1 MWFSRE
7 ISTLWSEPTEH
18 VQAILGVRQSGKT
31 SLLARLAGPAR
42 RFVTLDD
49 AGALDLAV
57 SDPRLFL
64 ATFPPP
70 VIIDECQLAAPLFPA
85 IKVVVDEWRRAQ
97 RPVGDASIWLTGSH
111 QMLVDARIAESLAG
125 RVGLATL
132 HPFSLAEAKTA
143 SVDATLLLRGL
154 FPRLWA
160 EDAPPATRW
169 LDDYIRTVLERDV
182 ALLFGIEKIA
192 AFIKCARLLAGHIG
206 QLLNMSEIARG
217 AGVKASTI
225 SDWTGALAR
234 MGFFHFVEP
243 WSVNPVSRL
252 VKAPKVYACDPGVAA
267 RLQGWS
273 EAGPLAVSP
282 AVGPLFEN
290 LTFLEI
296 LKARDH
302 HGRAWRIST
311 LRSRDGEEVDFVVED
326 GSNRAVAVEAKM
338 TRPSL
343 AGLKPPT
350 TLGRLLPG
358 ARYVVVSA
366 ADGPT
371 IERPDVTLLPLARL
385 AGHLL
390 EHLG

>member
-1 MWFSRE
+1 
-7 ISTLWSEPTEH
+7 
-18 VQAILGVRQSGKT
+18 
-31 SLLARLAGPAR
+31 
-42 RFVTLDD
+42 
-49 AGALDLAV
+49 
-57 SDPRLFL
+57 
-64 ATFPPP
+64 
-70 VIIDECQLAAPLFPA
+70 
-85 IKVVVDEWRRAQ
+85 
-97 RPVGDASIWLTGSH
+97 
-111 QMLVDARIAESLAG
+111 
-125 RVGLATL
+125 
-132 HPFSLAEAKTA
+132 
-143 SVDATLLLRGL
+143 
-154 FPRLWA
+154 
-160 EDAPPATRW
+160 
-169 LDDYIRTVLERDV
+169 V

>member
-111 QMLVDARIAESLAG
+111 QMLVDARIAEFKKQNPDIEVVHNHFPYADYRTKVAAAIPAG
-125 RVGLATL
+125 QGPDV
-132 HPFSLAEAKTA
+132 
-143 SVDATLLLRGL
+143 VQL
-154 FPRLWA
+154 FYG
-160 EDAPPATRW
+160 W